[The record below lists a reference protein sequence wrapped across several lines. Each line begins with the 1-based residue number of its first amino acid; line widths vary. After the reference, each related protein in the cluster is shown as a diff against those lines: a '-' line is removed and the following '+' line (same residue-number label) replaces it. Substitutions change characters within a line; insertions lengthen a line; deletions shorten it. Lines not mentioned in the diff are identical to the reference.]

1 MPVNEILVSNI
12 KQIESKHVANH
23 QNYEFDRY
31 DVSGLLHENKCT
43 VTFYSLCPGK
53 SNYPYHYHTGN
64 EEVFY
69 IISGQ
74 GVLETPKGEIP
85 VKEGDVIVFPP
96 CKDGAHRLKNI
107 SENEML
113 VYLDVDTNNSPDVV
127 VYPHTNKVGVFVKDE
142 FPKFYMQDSNVPYY
156 EDE

>member
-1 MPVNEILVSNI
+1 MSLNEILVTNI
-12 KQIESKHVANH
+12 KEIEPKHVASH
-23 QNYEFDRY
+23 QIYEFDRY

-74 GVLETPKGEIP
+74 GLLETPKGEIS
-85 VKEGDVIVFPP
+85 VKEGDVIVLPP

-127 VYPHTNKVGVFVKDE
+127 VYPHTNKVGVFVKGE

>member
-1 MPVNEILVSNI
+1 MSLNEILVTNI
-12 KQIESKHVANH
+12 KEIEPKHVASH
-23 QNYEFDRY
+23 QIYEFDRY

-43 VTFYSLCPGK
+43 VTFYSLRPGK

-74 GVLETPKGEIP
+74 GLLETPKGEIS
-85 VKEGDVIVFPP
+85 VKEGDVIVLPP
-96 CKDGAHRLKNI
+96 CKDGAHRLKNT

-127 VYPHTNKVGVFVKDE
+127 VYPHTNKVGVFVKGE

>member
-1 MPVNEILVSNI
+1 MSLKEILVTNI
-12 KQIESKHVANH
+12 SQIEPKHTAPN
-23 QNYEFDRY
+23 QIYEFDRY

-43 VTFYSLCPGK
+43 VTFYSLSPGK

-74 GVLETPKGEIP
+74 GVLETPAGGIS

-96 CKDGAHRLKNI
+96 CKDGAHRLTNT
-107 SENEML
+107 SENEKL
-113 VYLDVDTNNSPDVV
+113 VYLDVDTNTSPYVV
-127 VYPHTNKVGVFVKDE
+127 IYPHTNKVGVFVKGE
-142 FPKFYMQDSNVPYY
+142 FPKFYKQDSNVPYY